1 MTGERQQLGFIGKG
15 VIRPSVKPVRNQY
28 VFMKLS
34 LRTLTLFQTP
44 AMSWCLRVLQ
54 NHTHLLLVVVILTVS
69 GLVFKL
75 IPGLRHHG
83 KSADHDS

>member
-1 MTGERQQLGFIGKG
+1 MTGERLQLGFISEG

-34 LRTLTLFQTP
+34 LHTLTVFQTP
-44 AMSWCLRVLQ
+44 AVSSGLGVLQ
-54 NHTHLLLVVVILTVS
+54 NHTHLLVVVILTVS